1 MSQLILNRGESFQK
15 NLLTKAF
22 RNFQMG
28 PYFLISSL
36 VLFVAL
42 VTVITLMFSTRQVTK
57 GYVLDQL
64 ESQHQDLVKSSEAS
78 NMRISQAR
86 SLSNIQ
92 NSSKVRSMRRPDTMV
107 YVQSQTEIAS
117 R

>member
-1 MSQLILNRGESFQK
+1 MSQLILNRGDSYQR
-15 NLLTKAF
+15 NLFAKVM
-22 RNFQMG
+22 RNFHLG

-36 VLFVAL
+36 VVFVAL

-57 GYVLDQL
+57 GYVLEKL
-64 ESQHQDLVKSSEAS
+64 ESEQQELIKTREEG

-86 SLSNIQ
+86 SLTNIK
-92 NSSKVRSMRRPDTMV
+92 NSSMVRSMRRPDSLV
-107 YVQSQTEIAS
+107 YVEGQVEIAS